1 MIHILNV
8 RGVTITDE
16 SDQWYQWIVKIDNIG
31 ISYEDLIA
39 GKDLVMTDEQINFWK
54 SHKEYDPYHLYY
66 MLELTPEEIAEKNKE
81 TNQQIQ
87 KVRER
92 EYVSTADPLYMGY
105 VKNLALGNEEK
116 AKKYYDDWLLAIQQ
130 VKDENPYITE

>member
-16 SDQWYQWIVKIDNIG
+16 SDQWYQWLIKINNLG
-31 ISYEDLIA
+31 SSYEDIIE
-39 GKDLVMTDEQINFWK
+39 GKDIVMTNDQIAFWK
-54 SHKEYDPYHLYY
+54 THKEYDPYHLYY
-66 MLELTPEEIAEKNKE
+66 MLELTLEEIAEKNKLVNE
-81 TNQQIQ
+81 QIQ
-87 KVRER
+87 ETRER
-92 EYVSTADPLYMGY
+92 KYISNADPLYMGY